1 MANKTSPHILSTASN
16 LLGFCLFVLTALH
29 ISDQAQL
36 SIIDEVTTIICLFLA
51 FSSIFSFLSI
61 RTEKPV
67 PERRLE
73 VTADYLFILSLIGIT
88 IVVAMIAWNFID

>member
-1 MANKTSPHILSTASN
+1 MANKTSAHILGTASN

-29 ISDQAQL
+29 ISDQAEL
-36 SIIDEVTTIICLFLA
+36 SIIDEITTIICLFLA

-61 RTEKPV
+61 RTEKPL

-73 VTADYLFILSLIGIT
+73 MMADYLFILSLIGIA
-88 IVVAMIAWNFID
+88 IVVTMITMNYID